1 MLQQTRCCRLVCCSY
16 HKAVCDRLQP
26 QLFLVLISQI
36 LPDGYGLYRMR
47 LQLGYQS
54 RSQRFLRKKSNSML
68 RIYRPSAL
76 TVASHWFCAMENTVS
91 FGDAVP
97 IPNAVSRAM
106 LNNLSICCINGF
118 CFYNLNPL
126 MIPSHTSIGLFNNQ
140 QWVKERNIHLSKY
153 TFQTGSAG
161 W

>member
-1 MLQQTRCCRLVCCSY
+1 
-16 HKAVCDRLQP
+16 
-26 QLFLVLISQI
+26 
-36 LPDGYGLYRMR
+36 
-47 LQLGYQS
+47 
-54 RSQRFLRKKSNSML
+54 ML

-126 MIPSHTSIGLFNNQ
+126 MIPAIRPLVFSIISSGSKKGTSISRSMPFRPARLAG
-140 QWVKERNIHLSKY
+140 RHLSFKNSSK
-153 TFQTGSAG
+153 SAQDG
-161 W
+161 FSTTPNARKGIRSV